1 MTIIQLFKNL
11 RPFVKPYRSLVVAT
25 LLLTLVGSFTSQVN
39 ALILQYTVDSING
52 LVEAGKGLKEGL
64 KIISF
69 ISIVLMTKEIL
80 NAFITFG
87 QKYYGEKLRI
97 LVSQDLAQTIIEKI
111 LTYRMA
117 FYTNQDNQAGKLQ
130 TRIDRGIESLTRLVQ
145 NFFIDIL
152 PLFANSIVALI
163 LMFNA
168 NFYVGLVGLCIVPIY
183 FIITQQQAKKLSGW
197 RRNLRGY
204 REQKSQGIISII
216 DSITVIK
223 SFNRED
229 IEGKKQ
235 LDLQKE
241 LTNNQMQT
249 RKTSFFFDGL
259 KSFIEQFGVVI
270 IIILTSYLVLD
281 GQMTIGAIMFHIL
294 LFNNVSAPIRQL
306 HRIYDEMNDAMIYS
320 ESFFG
325 ILKADDEKESS
336 GNYIPTN
343 LKGKFEIQNVE
354 FSYPNGYKALK
365 NINMTIQPNKIT
377 ALVGLS
383 GAGKSTVINLLD
395 KFYQPD
401 SGKILLD
408 GIDLEEYDTQFLRD
422 NIGLVLQKNHIF
434 NGTIEENIRYG
445 NVNATFEE
453 IEDAAKR
460 AYIHEQIMD
469 LPEGYQSKALLLSG
483 GQQQRIAIARMFLKN
498 PPIIFLDEPTASLDA
513 IATEQIKN
521 SLDAIKKDRTVII
534 ISHSI
539 SQIIDA
545 DYTYVMKQGEVVE
558 HGIHEDVYKMNGT
571 YKEIFDAMAKSLN
584 IEKIAK
590 TFDDEEEENY

>member
-97 LVSQDLAQTIIEKI
+97 FVSQDLAQAIIEKI

-325 ILKADDEKESS
+325 ILKADNEKESS
-336 GNYIPTN
+336 GNYLPTN
-343 LKGKFEIQNVE
+343 LKGKFEIQNVD

-469 LPEGYQSKALLLSG
+469 LPEAYQSKALLLSG

>member
-97 LVSQDLAQTIIEKI
+97 FVSQDLAQAIIEKI

-130 TRIDRGIESLTRLVQ
+130 TRIDRGIDSLTRLVQ

-235 LDLQKE
+235 LALQKE

-306 HRIYDEMNDAMIYS
+306 HRIYDEMNDAIIYS
-320 ESFFG
+320 ESFFS

-336 GNYIPTN
+336 GNYIPTK
-343 LKGKFEIQNVE
+343 LKGKFEIQNVD

-401 SGKILLD
+401 SGKIVLD

-469 LPEGYQSKALLLSG
+469 LPEAYQSKALLLSG

-558 HGIHEDVYKMNGT
+558 NGIHEDVYKMNGT

>member
-97 LVSQDLAQTIIEKI
+97 FVSQDLAQAIIEKI

-320 ESFFG
+320 ESFFA

-343 LKGKFEIQNVE
+343 LKGKFEIQNVD

-453 IEDAAKR
+453 IEDAGKR

-469 LPEGYQSKALLLSG
+469 LPEAYQSKALLLSG

>member
-325 ILKADDEKESS
+325 ILKADNEKESS
-336 GNYIPTN
+336 GNYLPTN
-343 LKGKFEIQNVE
+343 LKGKFEIQNVD

-395 KFYQPD
+395 KFHQPD

-445 NVNATFEE
+445 NVNATFGE

>member
-97 LVSQDLAQTIIEKI
+97 FVSQDLAQAIIEKI

-325 ILKADDEKESS
+325 ILKADNEKESS
-336 GNYIPTN
+336 GNYLPTN
-343 LKGKFEIQNVE
+343 LKGKFEIQNVD

-445 NVNATFEE
+445 NVNATFGE

>member
-97 LVSQDLAQTIIEKI
+97 FVSQDLAQAIIEKI

-320 ESFFG
+320 ESFFA

-343 LKGKFEIQNVE
+343 LKGKFEIQNID

-453 IEDAAKR
+453 IEDSAKR

-469 LPEGYQSKALLLSG
+469 LPEAYQSKALLLSG

-545 DYTYVMKQGEVVE
+545 DYMYVMKQGEVVE

>member
-11 RPFVKPYRSLVVAT
+11 RPFVKPYRALVVAT

-52 LVEAGKGLKEGL
+52 LVEAGEGLKEGL
-64 KIISF
+64 QIILF

-97 LVSQDLAQTIIEKI
+97 LVSQDLAQAIIEKI

-117 FYTNQDNQAGKLQ
+117 FYTDQDNQAGKLQ

-168 NFYVGLVGLCIVPIY
+168 NVYVGLVGLCIVPIY
-183 FIITQQQAKKLSGW
+183 FIITQRQAKKLSGW

-216 DSITVIK
+216 ESITVIK

-235 LDLQKE
+235 LALQKE

-270 IIILTSYLVLD
+270 IIILTAYLVLD

-325 ILKADDEKESS
+325 ILKADNEKESS
-336 GNYIPTN
+336 GTYIPTY
-343 LKGKFEIQNVE
+343 LKGKFEIQNVD

-365 NINMTIQPNKIT
+365 NINMIIQPNKIT

-383 GAGKSTVINLLD
+383 GAGKSTIINLLD

-408 GIDLEEYDTQFLRD
+408 GIDIEEYNTQFLRD

-545 DYTYVMKQGEVVE
+545 DYTYVMKQGELVE

-590 TFDDEEEENY
+590 TFDEDEEENY

>member
-97 LVSQDLAQTIIEKI
+97 FVSQDLAQAIIEKI

-320 ESFFG
+320 ESFFA

-343 LKGKFEIQNVE
+343 LKGKFEIQNVD

-469 LPEGYQSKALLLSG
+469 LPEAYQSKALLLSG

-545 DYTYVMKQGEVVE
+545 DY
-558 HGIHEDVYKMNGT
+558 
-571 YKEIFDAMAKSLN
+571 
-584 IEKIAK
+584 
-590 TFDDEEEENY
+590 

>member
-1 MTIIQLFKNL
+1 MTIVQLFKNL
-11 RPFVKPYRSLVVAT
+11 RPFVKPYRSLVIAT

-87 QKYYGEKLRI
+87 QKFYGEKLRI
-97 LVSQDLAQTIIEKI
+97 LVSQDLAQAIIEKI

-183 FIITQQQAKKLSGW
+183 FIITQQQANKLSGW
-197 RRNLRGY
+197 RRNMRGY

-223 SFNRED
+223 SFNREE

-235 LDLQKE
+235 LTLQKE

-249 RKTSFFFDGL
+249 RKMSFFFDGL
-259 KSFIEQFGVVI
+259 KSFIEQFGIVI
-270 IIILTSYLVLD
+270 IIVLTAYLVLD
-281 GQMTIGAIMFHIL
+281 KQMTIGAIMFHIL

-325 ILKADDEKESS
+325 ILKADNEKESS
-336 GNYIPTN
+336 GNYIPTK
-343 LKGKFEIQNVE
+343 LKGEFEIQNVD

-408 GIDLEEYDTQFLRD
+408 GVDLEEYDTQFLRD

-445 NVNATFEE
+445 NINATFQE
-453 IEDAAKR
+453 IEDASKR
-460 AYIHEQIMD
+460 AYIHEQILD

-539 SQIIDA
+539 SQIIDS
-545 DYTYVMKQGEVVE
+545 DYTYVMKHGEVVE

-590 TFDDEEEENY
+590 TFDEEDEENY

>member
-97 LVSQDLAQTIIEKI
+97 FVSQDLAQAIIEKI

-320 ESFFG
+320 ESFFA

-336 GNYIPTN
+336 GNYIPIN
-343 LKGKFEIQNVE
+343 LKGKFEIQNVD

-469 LPEGYQSKALLLSG
+469 LPEAYQSKALLLSG